1 MRAFSLLA
9 PLASFV
15 FATGLISGS
24 AVAQAAAAPA
34 LIPTKDFSA
43 LPLLRRPL
51 LSPDGQKIAARATVD
66 GKTKLVIVNADK
78 PDQVLQGVTIGETTV
93 AALQWA
99 GNSRLLLTIQALQK
113 EAGGFELPFLRL
125 IAIDITT
132 GASRV
137 VDPKS
142 RGAYAGDV
150 LYADPT
156 GSWALVASQS
166 DPYSWPS
173 VKRVDL
179 VTGVATVVEK
189 ARKNVWDWYADNK
202 GVVRAGIAYEGRKW
216 TVWYRDKAE
225 EELRDIHGK
234 FPKEDDSAIDRF
246 IFRGDNSWIITN
258 EKTGRFGLYKYDVK
272 SNTVGDTI
280 FEHAEVDLDD
290 VFYNAIDGEIS
301 AILYHDDKP
310 RIHWLK
316 PEMQVLQAKLD
327 KALPGSIN
335 ITSGWS
341 ADEKRVLIW
350 SGSAS
355 DPGRYFLLDRTASK
369 MHPVIESFPNID
381 PAQLA
386 EVKPVRYMTRD
397 GLSLHAYLTLPRGRE
412 AKDLPLIV
420 LPHGGPF
427 ARDEW
432 DYDSEVQFLANRGY
446 AVLQPQFRGSTGY
459 GKDFAAKGYG
469 EYGKKMQDDLDDG
482 VDWLVKSGQV
492 DPKRVC
498 IVGSSYG
505 GYAALWGAIRN
516 PERYRCAAS
525 FAGVTDLGAQLRF
538 DRKSFSASR
547 YFREWRT
554 KVGGEGN
561 ADLGALSPIRFADR
575 LKVPVLIAHGE
586 EDTTVPVKQGRSM
599 VEALNKAGGNV
610 TSVFYKDAGHGFSK
624 SEDFDDW
631 LRRLEAFLAKNNP
644 S

>member
-1 MRAFSLLA
+1 MRAFPLLA
-9 PLASFV
+9 SLASFA
-15 FATGLISGS
+15 FAMGGFSQT
-24 AVAQAAAAPA
+24 AAAQPTAAPA
-34 LIPTKDFSA
+34 LIPTKDFAA

-66 GKTKLVIVNADK
+66 GKTKLVIVSADK
-78 PDQVLQGVTIGETTV
+78 PGQILQGVTIGETTV

-99 GNSRLLLTIQALQK
+99 GNSRLLLTIQAVQK
-113 EAGGFELPFLRL
+113 EAGGFEVPYLRL
-125 IAIDITT
+125 IAIDIAT
-132 GASRV
+132 GESKI

-156 GSWALVASQS
+156 GNWALVASQS

-179 VTGVATVVEK
+179 VTGEARPVEK

-216 TVWYRDKAE
+216 TVWYRDKPE
-225 EELRDIHGK
+225 EELRDVHGK

-246 IFRGDNSWIITN
+246 IFRGDNSWIVTN

-272 SNTVGDTI
+272 TNTVGETI

-290 VFYNAIDGEIS
+290 LVYNVIDGEIS

-310 RIHWLK
+310 RIRWLR
-316 PEMQVLQAKLD
+316 PEMRALQAKLD
-327 KALPGSIN
+327 KALPGSTN

-386 EVKPVRYMTRD
+386 EVKAVRYQARD
-397 GLSLHAYLTLPRGRE
+397 GLNLHAYLTLPRGRE
-412 AKDLPLIV
+412 PKDLPLIV
-420 LPHGGPF
+420 FPHGGPF
-427 ARDEW
+427 TRDEW
-432 DYDSEVQFLANRGY
+432 DYNSEVQFLANRGY

-459 GKDFAAKGYG
+459 GKDFVAKGYG

-498 IVGSSYG
+498 IVGASYG
-505 GYAALWGAIRN
+505 GYAALWGAVRN

-525 FAGVTDLGAQLRF
+525 FAGVTDLSAQLRF
-538 DRKSFSASR
+538 DRRSFSASR

-554 KVGGEGN
+554 KVGGEGK
-561 ADLGALSPIRFADR
+561 ADLGALSPINFADR

-599 VEALNKAGGNV
+599 VDALNKAGGNV
-610 TSVFYKDAGHGFSK
+610 TSVFYKEAGHGFSK
-624 SEDFDDW
+624 SEDLEDW